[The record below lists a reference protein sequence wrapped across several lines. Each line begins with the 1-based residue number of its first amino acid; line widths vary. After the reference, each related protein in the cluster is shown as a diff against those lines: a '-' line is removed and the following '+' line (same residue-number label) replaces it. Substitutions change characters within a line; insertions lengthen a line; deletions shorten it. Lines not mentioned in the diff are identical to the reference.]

1 MELQYQSNLRDK
13 IIAAVAGDLVAIEKS
28 LEDNLSPYL
37 DLVAEVARHILFSGG
52 KRLRPLL
59 MVLSARIC
67 GYANGRG
74 ETFAAIFEYLHAATL
89 LHDDIVDGATLRR
102 GAPVAHSLWGYPTAV
117 LVGDFLLARSLSIAS
132 KTGRPDVIKTIANIT
147 ENMSQGEI
155 DQLSQKGQV
164 DLTEAEYMHVIRR
177 KTSVLIAGACKVGA
191 MIANASDEK
200 VKALAAYGHNL
211 GLAFQMA
218 DDRLDYTSDTK
229 ILGKKVG
236 ADIKEGKMTLPVI
249 HALEKADA
257 RDRDSLAQIIHNP
270 DFDENEFVVF
280 IELLKKWGGLQYTL
294 DKATQHVQEAK
305 KALDIFN
312 SSPTKTT
319 LNDIADYAMERKF

>member
-1 MELQYQSNLRDK
+1 MELQYQSDLREK
-13 IIAAVAGDLVAIEKS
+13 IIAAVAGDLVAIEKA

-37 DLVAEVARHILFSGG
+37 DLVSDVARHILFSGG

-67 GYANGRG
+67 GYSEGRG
-74 ETFAAIFEYLHAATL
+74 ETYSAIFEYLHAATL

-102 GAPVAHSLWGYPTAV
+102 GEPVAHSLWGYPTAV

-132 KTGRPDVIKTIANIT
+132 KTGRPDVIKTIAHIT

-155 DQLSQKGQV
+155 DQLSKKGQV
-164 DLTEAEYMHVIRR
+164 DLTEAEYMQVIHR
-177 KTSVLIAGACKVGA
+177 KTSVLIAGACQVGA
-191 MIANASDEK
+191 MIADASSEK
-200 VKALAAYGHNL
+200 VKALADYGHHL

-218 DDRLDYTSDTK
+218 DDRLDYTADTE

-236 ADIKEGKMTLPVI
+236 ADIKEGKLTLPVI

-257 RDRDSLAQIIHNP
+257 SDRASLAQIINNP
-270 DFDENEFVVF
+270 DFNEDDFNLF
-280 IELLKKWGGLQYTL
+280 IGLLKKWGGLQYTL

-305 KALDIFN
+305 KALGIFDV
-312 SSPTKTT
+312 SATKNT
-319 LNDIADYAMERKF
+319 LIDIADYAMERKF